1 MTDND
6 AVSHLVDAGD
16 YAPVVIGTSDLS
28 FEPLC
33 KLNDG
38 NSRKD
43 L

>member
-1 MTDND
+1 MTVDD
-6 AVSHLVDAGD
+6 AGRDLVDAGE
-16 YAPVVIGTSDLS
+16 YVPVVIGTSALS

-33 KLNDG
+33 KLNDD

>member
-1 MTDND
+1 MTVDD
-6 AVSHLVDAGD
+6 TGSDLVDAGE
-16 YAPVVIGTSDLS
+16 YAPVVIGTSALS